1 LTRAR
6 VVFTQNTAEVK
17 RIIACVEVEAE
28 SLAQVCYDVAK
39 MSPHHQVLWLR
50 DFLSILRDKLAVL
63 MNNHRELQKF
73 KQLKEYK
80 ALVEEL
86 LKEDRYV
93 KVLEVL
99 FVVSYPEVLQQL
111 EQQQSESK
119 MHT

>member
-6 VVFTQNTAEVK
+6 IVFTQSTAEVK
-17 RIIACVEVEAE
+17 RIIACVEVETE
-28 SLAQVCYDVAK
+28 SLVQVCYDVAR
-39 MSPHHQVLWLR
+39 MTPHHQVLWLR

-63 MNNHRELQKF
+63 MNSHRGLQKL

-93 KVLEVL
+93 KVLEAL
-99 FVVSYPEVLQQL
+99 FVVSYPEILQQL

>member
-1 LTRAR
+1 MRAR
-6 VVFTQNTAEVK
+6 VVFTQDTAEVK

-28 SLAQVCYDVAK
+28 SLAQVCYDVVK
-39 MSPHHQVLWLR
+39 MTPHHQVLWLR
-50 DFLSILRDKLAVL
+50 EFLSILRDKLAVL
-63 MNNHRELQKF
+63 MNNHKELQKF

-99 FVVSYPEVLQQL
+99 FAVSYPDVLQQ
-111 EQQQSESK
+111 QESK

>member
-1 LTRAR
+1 LRAR
-6 VVFTQNTAEVK
+6 VVFTQDTAEVK

-28 SLAQVCYDVAK
+28 SLAQVCYDVVK
-39 MSPHHQVLWLR
+39 MTPHHQVLWLR
-50 DFLSILRDKLAVL
+50 EFLSILRDKLAVL
-63 MNNHRELQKF
+63 MNNHKELQKF

-99 FVVSYPEVLQQL
+99 FAVSYPDVLQQ
-111 EQQQSESK
+111 QESK

>member
-39 MSPHHQVLWLR
+39 MTPHHQALWLR

-63 MNNHRELQKF
+63 MNNYKELQKL

-80 ALVEEL
+80 ALIEEL
-86 LKEDRYV
+86 LREDRYV
-93 KVLEVL
+93 KVLELL
-99 FVVSYPEVLQQL
+99 FAVSYPDVLRQVVQ
-111 EQQQSESK
+111 ESESK